1 MTELEPSPASSEAPA
16 AAVEF
21 RSANVAGVNFA
32 QRLIE
37 VIAVPWD
44 QEAPVEYRGEM
55 WLERFIKGAF
65 DGIEKRAGRV
75 RVNRDHDGRR
85 TVGKVASFYPSRDE
99 GLVAQVRVAPTPL
112 GDETLALA
120 DEDCLGASVGF
131 AVRGRDQE
139 LNRRALPMQAR
150 VIRRAFM
157 DHLAF
162 VPDPAYEGAGVLSV
176 RSASSP
182 AADLRPLVTPDLDEY
197 RAWFTGFQAELDARK
212 R

>member
-1 MTELEPSPASSEAPA
+1 MTELEPSPAQTGAPT

-21 RSANVAGVNFA
+21 RSSNVAGVNFA
-32 QRLIE
+32 QRIIE

-44 QEAPVEYRGEM
+44 QEAAVEYRGEM
-55 WLERFIKGAF
+55 WLERFIRGAF

-99 GLVAQVRVAPTPL
+99 GLVAAVRIAQTPL

-131 AVRGRDQE
+131 AVRGSDQE
-139 LNRRALPMQAR
+139 LDRQAR
-150 VIRRAFM
+150 TRRIKRAFM
-157 DHLAF
+157 DHLSF
-162 VPDPAYEGAGVLSV
+162 VPDPAYAGAGVLSV
-176 RSASSP
+176 RTATQQ
-182 AADLRPLVTPDLDEY
+182 ADDLKPLITPELDEFQS
-197 RAWFTGFQAELDARK
+197 WFAEFQASRK

>member
-1 MTELEPSPASSEAPA
+1 MTELEPSPAQTGAPS
-16 AAVEF
+16 AAVEY
-21 RSANVAGVNFA
+21 RSSNVAGVNFDH
-32 QRLIE
+32 RIIE

-44 QEAPVEYRGEM
+44 QEAAVEYRGEM
-55 WLERFIKGAF
+55 WLERFIRGAF

-99 GLVAQVRVAPTPL
+99 GLVAAVRIANTPL

-131 AVRGRDQE
+131 AVRGSDQE
-139 LNRRALPMQAR
+139 LDRTTRQRR
-150 VIRRAFM
+150 IKRAFM
-157 DHLAF
+157 DHLSF
-162 VPDPAYEGAGVLSV
+162 VPDPAYAGAGVLSV
-176 RSASSP
+176 RGATQQAS
-182 AADLRPLVTPDLDEY
+182 DLKPLVTPEMDEFK
-197 RAWFTGFQAELDARK
+197 AWYDSFKAARK

>member
-1 MTELEPSPASSEAPA
+1 MTQLEQSPASTEAPA
-16 AAVEF
+16 AAVEL

-37 VIAVPWD
+37 VIAVPWE
-44 QEAPVEYRGEM
+44 QEAAVEYRGEM
-55 WLERFIKGAF
+55 WLERFIRGAF
-65 DGIEKRAGRV
+65 DGVEKRAGRV

-99 GLVAQVRVAPTPL
+99 GLVASVRIANTPL

-131 AVRGRDQE
+131 AVRGSDQD
-139 LNRRALPMQAR
+139 LDRQTRKRA
-150 VIRRAFM
+150 IRRAFM
-157 DHLAF
+157 DHLSF

-176 RSASSP
+176 RTATPQAS
-182 AADLRPLVTPDLDEY
+182 DLQPLVTPELDEV
-197 RAWFTGFQAELDARK
+197 RAWFDQFRAARNLK
-212 R
+212 

>member
-1 MTELEPSPASSEAPA
+1 MTELEPSPANTEAPTV
-16 AAVEF
+16 AVEY
-21 RSANVAGVNFA
+21 RSSNVAGVNFA
-32 QRLIE
+32 QRIIE

-44 QEAPVEYRGEM
+44 QEAAVEYRGEM
-55 WLERFIKGAF
+55 WLERFLRGAF

-99 GLVAQVRVAPTPL
+99 GLVASVRIAQTPL

-131 AVRGRDQE
+131 AVRGSDQD
-139 LNRRALPMQAR
+139 LNRQTKAR
-150 VIRRAFM
+150 IIKRAFM
-157 DHLAF
+157 DHLSF
-162 VPDPAYEGAGVLSV
+162 VPDPAYTGAGVLSV
-176 RSASSP
+176 RTAEQQVS
-182 AADLRPLVTPDLDEY
+182 DLKPLVTPELDEA
-197 RAWFTGFQAELDARK
+197 RAWFTEFQASLK